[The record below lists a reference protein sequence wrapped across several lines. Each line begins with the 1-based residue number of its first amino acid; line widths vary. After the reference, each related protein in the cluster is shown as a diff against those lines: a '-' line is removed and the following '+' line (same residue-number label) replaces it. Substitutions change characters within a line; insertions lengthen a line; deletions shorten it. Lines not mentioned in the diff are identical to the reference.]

1 MIKAI
6 EEKSLPDRNHAEHT
20 NHSGPQIQPA
30 GTIERVSVNVCASK
44 MKEAANRGGLSVF
57 RLYILGVEAI
67 GHFEC
72 VI

>member
-1 MIKAI
+1 M
-6 EEKSLPDRNHAEHT
+6 RNIPITAALKF
-20 NHSGPQIQPA
+20 SQP
-30 GTIERVSVNVCASK
+30 GRLSVSVKVCASE

-57 RLYILGVEAI
+57 PLYILGVEAI